1 MNTNELINIGSV
13 NEKELEKI
21 AGAGFEDYLMH
32 PGFAT
37 TRDYPGAL
45 GSVAD
50 DNIVP
55 GKPGEQSYGPLKK

>member
-21 AGAGFEDYLMH
+21 AGAGFDDYLMH
-32 PGFAT
+32 PGFSMR
-37 TRDYPGAL
+37 RDYPGAL
-45 GSVAD
+45 ASVVD
-50 DNIVP
+50 DIVP